1 MNKKSLPDILLIKRF
16 RRKHF
21 FRAMKITTL
30 LLFMFI
36 FCLHAENSNSQNV
49 SVTIH
54 KNDVRLEN
62 VLNEIEKQT
71 DYLFVYNKNV
81 DVDRNV
87 SVFFSKLDL
96 QEALKN
102 IFGGLNIQYEID
114 GRYVLLSSNKKGDR
128 RIESLQQSGKK
139 RILGTVVNKNGEP
152 IIGANVIEKG
162 STNGIITGI
171 DGKFVLSVD
180 PTSTL
185 QISYI
190 GYQTKEVGVYGSSSL
205 IVELQEDMELLD
217 EVVVVGY
224 AVQKKA
230 NLSGS
235 VATLDTKKLED
246 RPVSNIGQALQGA
259 VASLNVDPTSGDP
272 NELPSFNIRGFA
284 SINGGSPLVVI
295 DGVISDANQLNTLNP
310 ADIANVSVLKDAASA
325 AIYGSRAAY
334 GVILVTTKTG
344 KTERV
349 TVNYNNNFSVRFLT
363 EKPNIFLNSY
373 HFYNDWNIGAGAQ
386 VFANELLDVA
396 KAYMKDRS
404 NPDGLWMPTMGQQFY
419 VLANNPYDVFYKKS
433 AFSTN
438 HTIDISGKTEKL
450 NYYISGGYTYQ
461 DGMIR
466 FGDFDYNKYNI
477 RAKLDIQLT
486 PWWKIGSNSSFVS
499 SLNRSSSAYLIYADP
514 DNYRL
519 STQLGVSVAP
529 VQTSDGHWY
538 DLNSSYGDFEEGGQ
552 AKKYDDTFSQLFTT
566 KIDLLKDVLTLNGQF
581 NYSIQRVKT
590 DFSTLSYDV
599 YVAPGIFD
607 SKRNTP
613 NSMTNR
619 YGTVRHMTYDAYAN
633 FDKTFAEKHALSA
646 VLGFNQEDYR
656 YVQQNMKKTQLV
668 SQNLPSVQL
677 AYGMPTVG
685 ENIETWALRGAYGR
699 LNYIFDNKYIF
710 EFNGRYDGT
719 SRFPHDDRFVF
730 NPSGSVA
737 WVLSEEK
744 FFQPLRTIF
753 DRVKIRG
760 SYGQLGNQDVNA
772 YAYMATMAVAQSDLI
787 LGGKLPMYVSAP
799 ELVSNNLTWEKVTTA
814 DIGVDLTLFDN
825 RLNFTGD
832 IYRRNTKDMLTLGE
846 VLPGVL
852 GANLPKENSADLKTT
867 GFDLTVSWRD
877 QIKLAGKPLEYS
889 LEFNLSDSKSEITEF
904 SNPTGTLNSYY
915 KGQKIGE
922 IWGLTSDGL
931 YKSDEEAQK
940 GPDQTEILIAPS
952 QYPTV
957 AGSLKYKDLNN
968 DGKITRGKYTL
979 DDHGDLTVIGNDQI
993 RYRFGATFAANWSG
1007 FDISAFF
1014 QGVMKHNYYPTASDK
1029 IFWGKYSAPWFDQ
1042 LEGHYFDRWKEDNPN
1057 LDAYWPVLSHRN
1069 ASTADREMNIP
1080 QTRYL
1085 QNAAYIRL
1093 KNLTLGY
1100 TLPGKW
1106 VSKLSIQRM
1115 RIFYSGDNLFCL
1127 SGLYSDYSVD
1137 PENLGANRYPFQ
1149 RYNSFG
1155 INVTF

>member
-81 DVDRNV
+81 DVDCNV

-349 TVNYNNNFSVRFLT
+349 TVNYNNN
-363 EKPNIFLNSY
+363 E
-373 HFYNDWNIGAGAQ
+373 
-386 VFANELLDVA
+386 
-396 KAYMKDRS
+396 
-404 NPDGLWMPTMGQQFY
+404 
-419 VLANNPYDVFYKKS
+419 
-433 AFSTN
+433 
-438 HTIDISGKTEKL
+438 
-450 NYYISGGYTYQ
+450 
-461 DGMIR
+461 
-466 FGDFDYNKYNI
+466 
-477 RAKLDIQLT
+477 
-486 PWWKIGSNSSFVS
+486 
-499 SLNRSSSAYLIYADP
+499 
-514 DNYRL
+514 
-519 STQLGVSVAP
+519 GVS
-529 VQTSDGHWY
+529 
-538 DLNSSYGDFEEGGQ
+538 
-552 AKKYDDTFSQLFTT
+552 
-566 KIDLLKDVLTLNGQF
+566 
-581 NYSIQRVKT
+581 
-590 DFSTLSYDV
+590 
-599 YVAPGIFD
+599 
-607 SKRNTP
+607 
-613 NSMTNR
+613 
-619 YGTVRHMTYDAYAN
+619 
-633 FDKTFAEKHALSA
+633 
-646 VLGFNQEDYR
+646 
-656 YVQQNMKKTQLV
+656 
-668 SQNLPSVQL
+668 
-677 AYGMPTVG
+677 
-685 ENIETWALRGAYGR
+685 
-699 LNYIFDNKYIF
+699 
-710 EFNGRYDGT
+710 
-719 SRFPHDDRFVF
+719 
-730 NPSGSVA
+730 
-737 WVLSEEK
+737 
-744 FFQPLRTIF
+744 
-753 DRVKIRG
+753 
-760 SYGQLGNQDVNA
+760 
-772 YAYMATMAVAQSDLI
+772 
-787 LGGKLPMYVSAP
+787 
-799 ELVSNNLTWEKVTTA
+799 
-814 DIGVDLTLFDN
+814 
-825 RLNFTGD
+825 
-832 IYRRNTKDMLTLGE
+832 
-846 VLPGVL
+846 
-852 GANLPKENSADLKTT
+852 
-867 GFDLTVSWRD
+867 
-877 QIKLAGKPLEYS
+877 
-889 LEFNLSDSKSEITEF
+889 
-904 SNPTGTLNSYY
+904 
-915 KGQKIGE
+915 
-922 IWGLTSDGL
+922 
-931 YKSDEEAQK
+931 
-940 GPDQTEILIAPS
+940 
-952 QYPTV
+952 
-957 AGSLKYKDLNN
+957 
-968 DGKITRGKYTL
+968 
-979 DDHGDLTVIGNDQI
+979 
-993 RYRFGATFAANWSG
+993 
-1007 FDISAFF
+1007 
-1014 QGVMKHNYYPTASDK
+1014 
-1029 IFWGKYSAPWFDQ
+1029 
-1042 LEGHYFDRWKEDNPN
+1042 
-1057 LDAYWPVLSHRN
+1057 
-1069 ASTADREMNIP
+1069 
-1080 QTRYL
+1080 
-1085 QNAAYIRL
+1085 
-1093 KNLTLGY
+1093 
-1100 TLPGKW
+1100 
-1106 VSKLSIQRM
+1106 
-1115 RIFYSGDNLFCL
+1115 
-1127 SGLYSDYSVD
+1127 
-1137 PENLGANRYPFQ
+1137 
-1149 RYNSFG
+1149 
-1155 INVTF
+1155 

>member
-81 DVDRNV
+81 DVDCNV

-349 TVNYNNNFSVRFLT
+349 TVNYNN
-363 EKPNIFLNSY
+363 P
-373 HFYNDWNIGAGAQ
+373 
-386 VFANELLDVA
+386 
-396 KAYMKDRS
+396 
-404 NPDGLWMPTMGQQFY
+404 
-419 VLANNPYDVFYKKS
+419 
-433 AFSTN
+433 
-438 HTIDISGKTEKL
+438 
-450 NYYISGGYTYQ
+450 
-461 DGMIR
+461 
-466 FGDFDYNKYNI
+466 
-477 RAKLDIQLT
+477 
-486 PWWKIGSNSSFVS
+486 
-499 SLNRSSSAYLIYADP
+499 
-514 DNYRL
+514 
-519 STQLGVSVAP
+519 
-529 VQTSDGHWY
+529 
-538 DLNSSYGDFEEGGQ
+538 
-552 AKKYDDTFSQLFTT
+552 
-566 KIDLLKDVLTLNGQF
+566 
-581 NYSIQRVKT
+581 
-590 DFSTLSYDV
+590 
-599 YVAPGIFD
+599 
-607 SKRNTP
+607 
-613 NSMTNR
+613 
-619 YGTVRHMTYDAYAN
+619 
-633 FDKTFAEKHALSA
+633 
-646 VLGFNQEDYR
+646 
-656 YVQQNMKKTQLV
+656 
-668 SQNLPSVQL
+668 
-677 AYGMPTVG
+677 
-685 ENIETWALRGAYGR
+685 
-699 LNYIFDNKYIF
+699 
-710 EFNGRYDGT
+710 
-719 SRFPHDDRFVF
+719 
-730 NPSGSVA
+730 
-737 WVLSEEK
+737 
-744 FFQPLRTIF
+744 
-753 DRVKIRG
+753 
-760 SYGQLGNQDVNA
+760 
-772 YAYMATMAVAQSDLI
+772 
-787 LGGKLPMYVSAP
+787 
-799 ELVSNNLTWEKVTTA
+799 
-814 DIGVDLTLFDN
+814 
-825 RLNFTGD
+825 
-832 IYRRNTKDMLTLGE
+832 
-846 VLPGVL
+846 
-852 GANLPKENSADLKTT
+852 
-867 GFDLTVSWRD
+867 
-877 QIKLAGKPLEYS
+877 
-889 LEFNLSDSKSEITEF
+889 
-904 SNPTGTLNSYY
+904 
-915 KGQKIGE
+915 
-922 IWGLTSDGL
+922 
-931 YKSDEEAQK
+931 
-940 GPDQTEILIAPS
+940 
-952 QYPTV
+952 
-957 AGSLKYKDLNN
+957 
-968 DGKITRGKYTL
+968 
-979 DDHGDLTVIGNDQI
+979 QI
-993 RYRFGATFAANWSG
+993 R
-1007 FDISAFF
+1007 
-1014 QGVMKHNYYPTASDK
+1014 
-1029 IFWGKYSAPWFDQ
+1029 
-1042 LEGHYFDRWKEDNPN
+1042 N
-1057 LDAYWPVLSHRN
+1057 L
-1069 ASTADREMNIP
+1069 
-1080 QTRYL
+1080 
-1085 QNAAYIRL
+1085 
-1093 KNLTLGY
+1093 
-1100 TLPGKW
+1100 
-1106 VSKLSIQRM
+1106 
-1115 RIFYSGDNLFCL
+1115 
-1127 SGLYSDYSVD
+1127 
-1137 PENLGANRYPFQ
+1137 
-1149 RYNSFG
+1149 
-1155 INVTF
+1155 

>member
-81 DVDRNV
+81 DVDCNV

-656 YVQQNMKKTQLV
+656 YVQLNMKKTQLV

-737 WVLSEEK
+737 WYCQRK
-744 FFQPLRTIF
+744 
-753 DRVKIRG
+753 
-760 SYGQLGNQDVNA
+760 N
-772 YAYMATMAVAQSDLI
+772 
-787 LGGKLPMYVSAP
+787 
-799 ELVSNNLTWEKVTTA
+799 
-814 DIGVDLTLFDN
+814 
-825 RLNFTGD
+825 
-832 IYRRNTKDMLTLGE
+832 
-846 VLPGVL
+846 
-852 GANLPKENSADLKTT
+852 
-867 GFDLTVSWRD
+867 
-877 QIKLAGKPLEYS
+877 
-889 LEFNLSDSKSEITEF
+889 F
-904 SNPTGTLNSYY
+904 SNL
-915 KGQKIGE
+915 
-922 IWGLTSDGL
+922 
-931 YKSDEEAQK
+931 
-940 GPDQTEILIAPS
+940 
-952 QYPTV
+952 
-957 AGSLKYKDLNN
+957 
-968 DGKITRGKYTL
+968 
-979 DDHGDLTVIGNDQI
+979 
-993 RYRFGATFAANWSG
+993 
-1007 FDISAFF
+1007 
-1014 QGVMKHNYYPTASDK
+1014 
-1029 IFWGKYSAPWFDQ
+1029 
-1042 LEGHYFDRWKEDNPN
+1042 
-1057 LDAYWPVLSHRN
+1057 
-1069 ASTADREMNIP
+1069 
-1080 QTRYL
+1080 
-1085 QNAAYIRL
+1085 
-1093 KNLTLGY
+1093 
-1100 TLPGKW
+1100 
-1106 VSKLSIQRM
+1106 
-1115 RIFYSGDNLFCL
+1115 
-1127 SGLYSDYSVD
+1127 
-1137 PENLGANRYPFQ
+1137 
-1149 RYNSFG
+1149 
-1155 INVTF
+1155 